1 MLTGKQFFYGSSN
14 IDSLLQIGRYLGTND
29 LKRIKGN
36 ESLLKVIPKIKG
48 SGLEDLVGGQ

>member
-48 SGLEDLVGGQ
+48 SGLEELVGGQ